1 MAGWIWTGSCP
12 SQVGGD
18 ARLLGSRPCSLLGV
32 GGGRCNACL
41 PTEVHAHTT
50 ACHLLSRLLPTEMH
64 ADTPAAATCSPA
76 CSARG
81 LGCHRVPRP
90 AAASGVW
97 HRAPGH
103 RVCVSRKVEGRK
115 EGKEGRKERKEERK
129 RARLGRALRVCV
141 SRMVEGR
148 KRGSKSRKIEY
159 ALGVDRVVCVSS
171 EPSICCLLGHPRH
184 VRAIWL
190 APAPGQPLPA
200 THPAR
205 LPPCTC
211 PQALR
216 CGQALD

>member
-32 GGGRCNACL
+32 GGGCCNACL

-50 ACHLLSRLLPTEMH
+50 ACHLLSRLLPTEVH
-64 ADTPAAATCSPA
+64 AHRPAAAACSPA

-90 AAASGVW
+90 AAAAGVG

-103 RVCVSRKVEGRK
+103 RVCVSR
-115 EGKEGRKERKEERK
+115 
-129 RARLGRALRVCV
+129 L
-141 SRMVEGR
+141 VEGR
-148 KRGSKSRKIEY
+148 KRGSKNRKIEY

-216 CGQALD
+216 SGQALD